1 MFSNST
7 SAQFYNG
14 TNTGFGKNRVQFKN
28 FEWKFYRFENY
39 ETYFYTGGSELA
51 TYTSKL
57 APQYIEEMEDFFDF
71 DLKEKIQFIIYNK
84 HSDFKQSNLGLSIE
98 NGEIAGITQIMGSK
112 VFIYFNGSHA
122 DFDKQIK
129 RGIAAV
135 LINQQVY
142 GASWAAVVK
151 NSSLLNIPEWYI
163 DGLSS
168 FMAESWN
175 PEIENQV
182 RDGIITGKYKK
193 INRLTNDESVIAGH
207 SIWSYISNTYGTSV
221 IPNILYMT
229 RLTQSLDRGF
239 LYVLGVPLK
248 TLRAD
253 WIEYYKQE
261 FENLPDNNKVYK
273 EFEILKIKKRREY
286 KQFKAS
292 ADGKSFAFVTDQ
304 LGKYKIYVYYLDD
317 KKQYKIYKREHKMF
331 RINDKSYPILSWH
344 PSGEILAFLT
354 EEKGLLMMHYFDIN
368 TGGIQVKALFNIEK
382 VLDFAYSD
390 DGKQLIL
397 SAVSKGQSDL
407 FLYNI
412 ASNSQ
417 KNLTNDIFDDIN
429 PRFIDNSTKIV
440 FSSNRTSD
448 TLETKEHQKD
458 LASKQFDIWVL
469 NHTANEKT
477 LFKVSNTLKSNEKQP
492 FGVDTS
498 LFYLGVEDNIYK
510 RYHSVKDSFIVNI
523 DTTIHYHRFYESKP
537 APQNNSR
544 GISEQNINQNG
555 NFTEIFVDN
564 FQYKLINK
572 NYDKILMPYI
582 DSNIANQKINTDTV
596 LSKNQTTNNF
606 ILFHVLP
613 NSKSDTNTHTVN
625 IDKYVFDKELDKIN
639 KKNQQVSSLKQNSR
653 DTIQKEFKMPNQRNY
668 NLSFF
673 NDNSSLKLT
682 NSFTNQEYQ
691 LFTGGPFTGPDIGGV
706 LKLGIVDLFEDYK
719 LFGGIRVSSGSQE
732 YFMTLQNYAQRRDK
746 EYTFARINSDATD
759 GVDVFGVTSN
769 TLKYSVKYPF
779 SEVASLQFSTGLR
792 NDHVVVKSIDKTSLL
807 APNFNEY
814 RGTLKAAYVFD
825 NSLPVMTNIYYGTKL
840 KIFAEYFQEALDDND
855 GLNGNTQVIGLDF
868 RHSLQILKELIWVNR
883 IAASTSL
890 GKEKLIYYLGS
901 LDNWF
906 DQFSNSPR
914 FVNQEDI
921 KVENNYR
928 FQALGANLRG
938 FSQNIR
944 RGANFSVI
952 NSEIR
957 FPAFRYFIRRP
968 IRSEF
973 IKNFQLIGFADA
985 GMAWDG
991 LNPYSEENT
1000 LTKEYYED
1008 GPLLVVVYKES
1019 YPIVGGYGFGA
1030 RTSIFGYFV
1039 RADWAWGIEN
1049 GVVNERPVFYLS
1061 LSLDI

>member
-1 MFSNST
+1 
-7 SAQFYNG
+7 
-14 TNTGFGKNRVQFKN
+14 
-28 FEWKFYRFENY
+28 
-39 ETYFYTGGSELA
+39 
-51 TYTSKL
+51 
-57 APQYIEEMEDFFDF
+57 
-71 DLKEKIQFIIYNK
+71 
-84 HSDFKQSNLGLSIE
+84 
-98 NGEIAGITQIMGSK
+98 
-112 VFIYFNGSHA
+112 
-122 DFDKQIK
+122 
-129 RGIAAV
+129 
-135 LINQQVY
+135 
-142 GASWAAVVK
+142 
-151 NSSLLNIPEWYI
+151 
-163 DGLSS
+163 
-168 FMAESWN
+168 
-175 PEIENQV
+175 
-182 RDGIITGKYKK
+182 
-193 INRLTNDESVIAGH
+193 
-207 SIWSYISNTYGTSV
+207 
-221 IPNILYMT
+221 
-229 RLTQSLDRGF
+229 
-239 LYVLGVPLK
+239 
-248 TLRAD
+248 
-253 WIEYYKQE
+253 
-261 FENLPDNNKVYK
+261 
-273 EFEILKIKKRREY
+273 
-286 KQFKAS
+286 
-292 ADGKSFAFVTDQ
+292 
-304 LGKYKIYVYYLDD
+304 
-317 KKQYKIYKREHKMF
+317 
-331 RINDKSYPILSWH
+331 
-344 PSGEILAFLT
+344 
-354 EEKGLLMMHYFDIN
+354 
-368 TGGIQVKALFNIEK
+368 
-382 VLDFAYSD
+382 
-390 DGKQLIL
+390 
-397 SAVSKGQSDL
+397 
-407 FLYNI
+407 
-412 ASNSQ
+412 
-417 KNLTNDIFDDIN
+417 
-429 PRFIDNSTKIV
+429 
-440 FSSNRTSD
+440 
-448 TLETKEHQKD
+448 
-458 LASKQFDIWVL
+458 
-469 NHTANEKT
+469 
-477 LFKVSNTLKSNEKQP
+477 
-492 FGVDTS
+492 
-498 LFYLGVEDNIYK
+498 
-510 RYHSVKDSFIVNI
+510 
-523 DTTIHYHRFYESKP
+523 
-537 APQNNSR
+537 
-544 GISEQNINQNG
+544 
-555 NFTEIFVDN
+555 
-564 FQYKLINK
+564 
-572 NYDKILMPYI
+572 
-582 DSNIANQKINTDTV
+582 
-596 LSKNQTTNNF
+596 
-606 ILFHVLP
+606 
-613 NSKSDTNTHTVN
+613 
-625 IDKYVFDKELDKIN
+625 
-639 KKNQQVSSLKQNSR
+639 
-653 DTIQKEFKMPNQRNY
+653 
-668 NLSFF
+668 
-673 NDNSSLKLT
+673 
-682 NSFTNQEYQ
+682 
-691 LFTGGPFTGPDIGGV
+691 
-706 LKLGIVDLFEDYK
+706 
-719 LFGGIRVSSGSQE
+719 
-732 YFMTLQNYAQRRDK
+732 MTLQNYAQRRDK